1 MGVMLIIMI
10 LPLLISI
17 PLIMG
22 LKKCIG
28 WVNLLFIVLFLT
40 SMLATG
46 PLGWYGAIT
55 IAACSR
61 NRNDTD
67 SSTSRELKLMLSKIV
82 IFLAIVLNVILIYYL
97 FLGNPFKSKDYSP
110 RPGGIT
116 FERTIYI
123 PVK

>member
-61 NRNDTD
+61 SRNDTD
-67 SSTSRELKLMLSKIV
+67 SSKSRELKLMLSKIV
-82 IFLAIVLNVILIYYL
+82 IFLAIVINVILIYCF
-97 FLGNPFKSKDYSP
+97 FLAFSRLGY
-110 RPGGIT
+110 
-116 FERTIYI
+116 
-123 PVK
+123 